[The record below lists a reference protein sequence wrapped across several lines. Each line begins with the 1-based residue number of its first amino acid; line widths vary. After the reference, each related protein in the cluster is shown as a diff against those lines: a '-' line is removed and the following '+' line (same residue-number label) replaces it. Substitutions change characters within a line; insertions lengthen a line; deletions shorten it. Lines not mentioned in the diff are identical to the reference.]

1 MKKLLLVLS
10 ILLLVLT
17 GCGESDSR
25 PETIITP
32 IEGAVSTDMSSYD
45 NMDAHDHAF
54 LEIKATDLLNLV
66 NDGGSGIFF
75 LGYPECYA
83 CNVLISIADEAAKE
97 VGVNIYYI
105 NVDDP
110 ASAFSSHADQI
121 TELLYDYLDEYDG
134 VKQIATPHVFTIID
148 GEIAD
153 SQISAVSGF
162 DATDATR
169 QLMIDRYKEM
179 FEPLV
184 K

>member
-97 VGVNIYYI
+97 VGVNIYTIGSLTVSGHYAFFKALNLCTAI
-105 NVDDP
+105 VNLDDC
-110 ASAFSSHADQI
+110 SC
-121 TELLYDYLDEYDG
+121 
-134 VKQIATPHVFTIID
+134 FTVRSGID
-148 GEIAD
+148 GIR
-153 SQISAVSGF
+153 SMN
-162 DATDATR
+162 
-169 QLMIDRYKEM
+169 LCDR
-179 FEPLV
+179 
-184 K
+184 